1 MESYEDIS
9 AYVDRSFTVNE
20 ILEVLLFMNSK
31 YKYKGYS
38 LKKYKVNM
46 IISRRFQ
53 SLKNVDLEKEFQNDR
68 NEFISMMMDNGY
80 FTMVTVICK
89 NGYFMIGYKGFLE
102 ETKIRGINCFKVYT
116 KETLGWTLT
125 FIRWPNFLRVIGCS
139 ELLDSVDIHGNEVKL
154 WQAKET
160 PEEITQK
167 SSDPVYNSK

>member
-9 AYVDRSFTVNE
+9 TIVDQSFTVSE

-38 LKKYKVNM
+38 LKKYRLNM

-53 SLKNVDLEKEFQNDR
+53 SLKNIDLEKEFEKDR
-68 NEFISMMMDNGY
+68 NDFISIMLANGFNTIVAVICRNGY
-80 FTMVTVICK
+80 FT
-89 NGYFMIGYKGFLE
+89 IGYKGIDQE
-102 ETKIRGINCFKVYT
+102 MEIHGSNCFKVYT

-167 SSDPVYNSK
+167 SFDLVYNSK